1 MAIIVV
7 EHSCIFERE
16 LPIKAI
22 PIQCNGKKVTAI
34 KSVAGWI
41 AKLGE
46 LEIET
51 PCGKK
56 TFPIRTYI
64 KNVVLPSVGGLDTS
78 VLDGCIACDATN
90 DCRPLSRWIT
100 SCHIRRVVVYAQVPL
115 EFIASYLKLSPLYA
129 FSKNSIKAG
138 HCKFK
143 LRKNNTC
150 MQCVYE
156 NERGI
161 SQDFVDRLHS
171 VLSTATL

>member
-22 PIQCNGKKVTAI
+22 PIQCGKKVTAI
-34 KSVAGWI
+34 RSIAGWV

-46 LEIET
+46 LEVET

-56 TFPIRTYI
+56 AFSVRAYI
-64 KNVVLPSVGGLDTS
+64 KNVILPSVNGLDVS
-78 VLDGCIACDATN
+78 MLDHCVACDATN
-90 DCRPLSRWIT
+90 DCRPLSKWIT
-100 SCHIRRVVVYAQVPL
+100 ECRIRRIAVYAQVPL
-115 EFIASYLKLSPLYA
+115 EFVVAYVRTSPLYA

-143 LRKNNTC
+143 LQKRVC

-156 NERGI
+156 SERGI
-161 SQDFVDRLHS
+161 SQYFVDQLRS
-171 VLSTATL
+171 VLSALVP